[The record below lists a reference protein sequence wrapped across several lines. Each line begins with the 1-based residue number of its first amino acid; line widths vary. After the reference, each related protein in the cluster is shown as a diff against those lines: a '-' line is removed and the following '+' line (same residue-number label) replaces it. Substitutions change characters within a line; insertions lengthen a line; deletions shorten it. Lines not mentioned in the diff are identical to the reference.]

1 MNPENNVI
9 ILQGQPKDRCSD
21 IAKLENK
28 HNGKLQVTFNDGMT
42 YLYNQSSVAW
52 YTTPKDIAFYC
63 CHFAD
68 LRKNRS

>member
-52 YTTPKDIAFYC
+52 YQM
-63 CHFAD
+63 
-68 LRKNRS
+68 